1 MVRSSGGEKEKKKKK
16 KKKKKRRRRLCQSK
30 AQSSQ
35 NFVDWLLGV
44 GWLIGWSAGRLID
57 WQVGRLIDWLISFGV
72 SELLRKRVLHAG
84 PQPHV
89 SPP

>member
-16 KKKKKRRRRLCQSK
+16 KKKKKRGGGRCPTKPPR
-30 AQSSQ
+30 SQ
-35 NFVDWLLGV
+35 KFVDWLLGV